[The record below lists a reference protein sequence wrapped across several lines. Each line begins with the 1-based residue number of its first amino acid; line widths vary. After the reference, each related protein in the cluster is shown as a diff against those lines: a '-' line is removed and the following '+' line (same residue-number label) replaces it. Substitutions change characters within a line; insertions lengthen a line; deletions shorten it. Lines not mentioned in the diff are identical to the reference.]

1 MKKIFLV
8 FVVMTALNSCK
19 TKTESCVERLIDE
32 KGYSYKE
39 ACDECEQ
46 MREDSEA
53 RYEGE

>member
-1 MKKIFLV
+1 MRKIFLA
-8 FVVMTALNSCK
+8 FIVVVLLNSCK

-46 MREDSEA
+46 IREDSEA